1 MSKFHT
7 PRRKGVEH
15 KSCCL
20 YKHFRHSDQLLF
32 LKVERSFL
40 ESKFPDASQR
50 LILQGGLSK
59 ARSQT
64 LYVKSFLHIC
74 LPCGRA
80 GLHSQIP
87 SGGQTQNSLRYMA
100 HQRCPAGSQEYGIQ
114 WRCAGWRQ
122 QCGSCRPI
130 VTLKAVRFTKF
141 T

>member
-64 LYVKSFLHIC
+64 LYVRLFCTYVCRVEELGFTHRY
-74 LPCGRA
+74 LPEAKHRTACDIWPIRDVQQAVRSMEFSGDVQVGDSSVGVA
-80 GLHSQIP
+80 GL
-87 SGGQTQNSLRYMA
+87 
-100 HQRCPAGSQEYGIQ
+100 
-114 WRCAGWRQ
+114 
-122 QCGSCRPI
+122 
-130 VTLKAVRFTKF
+130 
-141 T
+141 